1 MRVLLLEDD
10 AETARY
16 VVRGFREDGAV
27 VDRAESGGDAL
38 VMATGGS
45 YDVLVFDRMVPE
57 PDGLTVLKML
67 RAGGNDTPALFLTAV
82 GGLDDRVEGL
92 EIADDYLVKPFAFSE
107 LRARVAA
114 ILRRPRGTTTPDSRL
129 HAGDLEMDLSKR
141 TVHRAGR
148 ALSLQPTEFRLLEYL
163 VRHQGEVVTRTMLLE
178 NVWDFH
184 FEPKTSIVETHI
196 SRLRSKVDRG
206 FDRELI
212 RTVRGA
218 GYQLDAAP

>member
-114 ILRRPRGTTTPDSRL
+114 ILRRPRGTTSPDSRL
-129 HAGDLEMDLSKR
+129 QAGDLEMDLSKR

>member
-114 ILRRPRGTTTPDSRL
+114 ILRRPRGTTSPDSRL

>member
-27 VDRAESGGDAL
+27 VDCAENGGDAL
-38 VMATGGS
+38 VMATGGA
-45 YDVLVFDRMVPE
+45 YDVLVFDRMVPA

-114 ILRRPRGTTTPDSRL
+114 ILRRPRGTTSPDSRL
-129 HAGDLEMDLSKR
+129 QAGDLEMDLSKR